1 MRDDVNLVEKLL
13 RFLRGPT
20 PKSAEMEGG
29 MISCQEALA
38 VVHEY
43 LDGELEPGSH
53 ERVRAHFE
61 VCARCY
67 PGLQTEEAFRAAVR
81 RAEEGCTAPPEL
93 RERVLAALA
102 GVQEDG

>member
-1 MRDDVNLVEKLL
+1 MTLFG
-13 RFLRGPT
+13 FLRRLFGVR
-20 PKSAEMEGG
+20 SEAEP
-29 MISCQEALA
+29 MISCEEALA

-43 LDGELEPGSH
+43 LDGELDASQH
-53 ERVRAHFE
+53 ERVRAHFD

-67 PGLQTEEAFRAAVR
+67 PGLQAEEAFRAVVR

-102 GVQEDG
+102 AVGEY